1 MKILTEKGALDLT
14 EDFSIQIDNK
24 SPISNDL
31 ASQSVPV
38 TVPATPNNAKITGFP
53 FRPDLADE
61 PMGGDAP
68 CVVQDGSYR
77 RTGQMHVVSA
87 SRKEGITINI
97 GFDNAEA
104 YAKWKNSYMQ
114 DLPNLP
120 VIDYGMASS
129 AAATLERL
137 MADPGSSQ
145 DMAVFPVQV
154 SEKSKDN
161 VYYREFLNQIEEN
174 NGSYHLV
181 YQSRTVSVLYNDT
194 PVNTTLPVGY
204 GCTAFLFVGR
214 VLEVLFENLGYQ
226 ISKNPF
232 RDDPELA
239 RIVVLNNTADAIV
252 TGKLHYADML
262 PSISVEE
269 FLNALYVRFGMIYQL
284 DNDTKTVRIDL
295 IRDILNSEPQINIS
309 DFKTA
314 FPMVTF
320 TEKKQIKLTQGNT
333 FASDVKAERYEDF
346 RKGQGTLNSC
356 KVNDN
361 SFIPTSMFIELR
373 TGRISK
379 WDADNQFYNGQS
391 ASFFRWDRQTKG
403 VTAEDLVSVDEAV
416 EMRVWDGAPMP
427 KYMAGYAHRHTY
439 IRSSNDSVKDKE
451 DTDTPL
457 VFLLALPV
465 TSRQMAVANGSVPVL
480 AGTIMPYDASGNR
493 IQINGKD
500 FSFTLLMTFADGIFA
515 TFWQKYDAILR
526 HSANEIETE
535 VRMPAHRLMNIN
547 MLDPFMYEGQRLLP
561 DTVSFSLPG
570 KGDIKAAVKMRTM
583 NLVGQFN
590 LGEEQG
596 LISAEDGGG
605 GGEVI
610 PETSYAWRQVSSSLY
625 DEYENLIEDY
635 RSGYPRQWTM
645 GKDRFGNDCW
655 IKYDVEVQH
664 QGIDTYN
671 YENPDT
677 DIYLKD
683 NPPTSLEQ
691 QHLFLPYDAGCWFG
705 FYGKRYKSYN
715 LMVEPPS
722 SDFGLEYDY
731 VTDSYWDEIHYTV
744 EFEPVEV

>member
-24 SPISNDL
+24 SPISNDQ

-53 FRPDLADE
+53 FRPDLAVV

-68 CVVQDGSYR
+68 CVLQDGSYR

-104 YAKWKNSYMQ
+104 YAKWKSSYLQ

-120 VIDYGMASS
+120 VIDYSLASS
-129 AAATLERL
+129 AASALEAL
-137 MADPGSSQ
+137 MANPGSSQ
-145 DMAVFPVQV
+145 DMAVFPVLV
-154 SEKSKDN
+154 SSKVKDGVTYN
-161 VYYREFLNQIEEN
+161 EYLNEITES

-181 YQSRTVSVLYNDT
+181 SSRRTVSVLYNDT
-194 PVNTTLPVGY
+194 PVNTTLPTGY
-204 GCTAFLFVGR
+204 GCTAFLFVGKI
-214 VLEVLFENLGYQ
+214 LEILFETLGYQ

-232 RDDPELA
+232 REDPELA

-252 TGKLHYADML
+252 TGKLYYADLL
-262 PSISVEE
+262 PSISVED
-269 FLNALYVRFGMIYQL
+269 FMQSLYVRFGMIYQL
-284 DNDTKTVRIDL
+284 DNDTKSVRIDL
-295 IRDILNSEPQINIS
+295 IRDILDSQPQINIS

-314 FPMVTF
+314 YPIVTF
-320 TEKKQIKLTQGNT
+320 TEKKQIKLTQGNS
-333 FASDVKAERYEDF
+333 FAGDIKAERYEDF

-373 TGRISK
+373 TGRIFK
-379 WDADNQFYNGQS
+379 WDTENSFYNGQS

-403 VTAEDLVSVDEAV
+403 VTAEDLTSVDEAV
-416 EMRVWDGAPMP
+416 EMTVKDGAPMP
-427 KYMAGYAHRHTY
+427 KYMAGYTHRHTFV
-439 IRSSNDSVKDKE
+439 RSMNDSVKDKE

-465 TSRQMAVANGSVPVL
+465 INRQMAAANASVPVL
-480 AGTIMPYDASGNR
+480 AGTVMPYDAAGNR
-493 IQINGKD
+493 VQINGTD
-500 FSFTLLMTFADGIFA
+500 FSFSLLMTFSDGIFA

-535 VRMPAHRLMNIN
+535 IRIPAHKLMNMN
-547 MLDPFMYEGQRLLP
+547 MLDPFMYEGQKMLP

-570 KGDIKAAVKMRTM
+570 KGKIKAAVKMRTM
-583 NLVGQFN
+583 NLVGDFN

-596 LISAEDGGG
+596 LVSTDGG

-610 PETSYAWRQVSSSLY
+610 PETSYAWREVSNDLY
-625 DEYENLIEDY
+625 EQYDLVLNDY
-635 RSGYPRQWTM
+635 RALYPTEWTM
-645 GKDRFGNDCW
+645 GRDRFGNECW
-655 IKYDVEVQH
+655 IKYDVEVQFN
-664 QGIDTYN
+664 GIDTYN
-671 YENPDT
+671 YENPST
-677 DIYLKD
+677 DVWLKN
-683 NPPTSLEQ
+683 NPPTSLDQNNITIEYWAKAY
-691 QHLFLPYDAGCWFG
+691 FS

-715 LMVEPPS
+715 LNSQPVG
-722 SDFGLEYDY
+722 DYGFEYDD
-731 VTDSYWDEIHYTV
+731 VTDGYGEEFRYYV
-744 EFEPVEV
+744 VFEPAEV